1 VKNIAIIGAGMTGLS
16 LAYNLQEHNI
26 TIFDKSWRPGGRVS
40 TRKHDNYL
48 FDHGAHYLS
57 TNHSVNQLNEVIRRY
72 NLGQVIEIDFAT
84 DYLKSKK
91 TRKKIIIGQNGMN
104 SIPKSIFDNIKLR
117 SYFNSKIIKISKNS
131 NDLFS
136 LFTEKEE
143 FKDFDYVLICIPYL
157 QSKELSNDL
166 IDFTQIVNE
175 PSYDPIHTVML
186 SYKDINNINIKAG
199 LNLHNDISFFM
210 NQNIKFNELYD
221 DCWVL
226 NMSSEYTNNNINI
239 DKSDLEKYAQSIFEK
254 TFGINN
260 EIRFIKSHRWL
271 YAQTKV
277 SYNSISKKNWIN
289 SKDNKIFLSGDWVLG
304 KSLSDAWDAGQ
315 KLSHY
320 IKILSI

>member
-1 VKNIAIIGAGMTGLS
+1 MTGLS

-40 TRKHDNYL
+40 TRKHDNCL

-57 TNHSVNQLNEVIRRY
+57 TKHSVPQLNEVISKY
-72 NLGQVIEIDFAT
+72 NLGQEIEIDFAT
-84 DYLKSKK
+84 DYLKNKK
-91 TRKKIIIGQNGMN
+91 TRKKIIIGKNGMN
-104 SIPKSIFDNIKLR
+104 SIPKAIFDNIKLK
-117 SYFNSKIIKISKNS
+117 SYFNSKIIKISKNN
-131 NDLFS
+131 NDIFS
-136 LFTEKEE
+136 LYSEKDE
-143 FKDFDYVLICIPYL
+143 FKNFDYILICIPYL
-157 QSKELSNDL
+157 QSKELSKDF

-199 LNLHNDISFFM
+199 LKLHKNISFFM
-210 NQNIKFNELYD
+210 NQNIKFNDLSN

-226 NMSSEYTNNNINI
+226 NMSSEYTNSNI
-239 DKSDLEKYAQSIFEK
+239 DIDSFILEKYAQSIFENAFDIK
-254 TFGINN
+254 N
-260 EIRFIKSHRWL
+260 EISFINSHRWL

-304 KSLSDAWDAGQ
+304 KSLSDAWDAGE

-320 IKILSI
+320 IKILSV

>member
-1 VKNIAIIGAGMTGLS
+1 MTGLS

-40 TRKHDNYL
+40 TRNHGNCL

-57 TNHSVNQLNEVIRRY
+57 KNHSVNQLNEVIRRY

-84 DYLKSKK
+84 DYLKNKK

-104 SIPKSIFDNIKLR
+104 SIPKSIFDNLNLR

-131 NDLFS
+131 NSIFTLFS
-136 LFTEKEE
+136 EKEE
-143 FKDFDYVLICIPYL
+143 FKNFDYVLLCIPYL
-157 QSKELSNDL
+157 QSKELSKDL
-166 IDFTQIVNE
+166 IEFTQFVYE

-186 SYKDINNINIKAG
+186 SYKNTNKINIKAG
-199 LNLHNDISFFM
+199 LNLHKDVSFFM
-210 NQNIKFNELYD
+210 NQNIKFNELSD

-254 TFGINN
+254 TFEINN
-260 EIRFIKSHRWL
+260 EINFIKSHRWL
-271 YAQTKV
+271 YAQTKM

-304 KSLSDAWDAGQ
+304 KSLSDAWDAGE

-320 IKILSI
+320 IKILSV

>member
-1 VKNIAIIGAGMTGLS
+1 MTGLS

-57 TNHSVNQLNEVIRRY
+57 TNHSVNQLNEVISRY

-84 DYLKSKK
+84 DYLKNKK

-104 SIPKSIFDNIKLR
+104 SIPKSIFDNIKVK
-117 SYFNSKIIKISKNS
+117 SYLNSKIIKISKNS

-136 LFTEKEE
+136 LFSEKEE

-157 QSKELSNDL
+157 QSKELSKDL
-166 IDFTQIVNE
+166 IDFTQIFNE

-186 SYKDINNINIKAG
+186 SYKDNNNINVKAG
-199 LNLHNDISFFM
+199 LNLHKDISFFM
-210 NQNIKFNELYD
+210 NQNIKFNELSH

-254 TFGINN
+254 TFGIKN
-260 EIRFIKSHRWL
+260 EISFIKSHRWL
-271 YAQTKV
+271 FAQTKV

-289 SKDNKIFLSGDWVLG
+289 SKDNKIFLSGDWILG
-304 KSLSDAWDAGQ
+304 KSLSDAWNAGE

-320 IKILSI
+320 IKILSV